1 MDILIDI
8 GNTNTSIALAEG
20 KKIVKRYFIRT
31 SREKVSSRSLKRLF
45 GKNIEAID
53 KALIVSVVPGFLR
66 ILKKNIK
73 IALPKAKVRIVGK
86 DIKVPIKNNY
96 RIPGQVGQDRLVAAF
111 AAKKLLG
118 TPVVSIDFG
127 TAVTFDCVN
136 RKGEYEGGLIFPG
149 LRISLSSLIDEA
161 ALLPRVD
168 IKPTTGLVGQDT
180 KSSINNGTLYGYAAM
195 CDGLI
200 EKLRKK
206 YGSDLKV
213 VATGGDAA
221 LVSRY
226 SHHIK
231 KIEQDLIFH
240 GLSTLIQST

>member
-1 MDILIDI
+1 M
-8 GNTNTSIALAEG
+8 
-20 KKIVKRYFIRT
+20 
-31 SREKVSSRSLKRLF
+31 
-45 GKNIEAID
+45 
-53 KALIVSVVPGFLR
+53 
-66 ILKKNIK
+66 
-73 IALPKAKVRIVGK
+73 
-86 DIKVPIKNNY
+86 
-96 RIPGQVGQDRLVAAF
+96 
-111 AAKKLLG
+111 
-118 TPVVSIDFG
+118 
-127 TAVTFDCVN
+127 
-136 RKGEYEGGLIFPG
+136 IFPG